1 MIPHIL
7 FAAFL
12 FLSPGEDGGFAP
24 EKAGADNRA
33 AFVRLAP
40 AAKAVVFDE
49 VPAHNLLASWRKLGV
64 KTLAQVSYDRESSAE
79 FFRRQCG
86 FDAFQKGVDGVWTDD
101 PAKLP
106 EGWRA
111 ACAAAKD
118 DVAVVSALDGLADEA
133 LKSADAEVCEAGRKA
148 RHFLVQM
155 DATAGDLDGLRLKSV
170 AEVRAL
176 EKALGK
182 SAAALPEKPAALPLG
197 TVRFVPFSGE
207 KSEEVKLPAEGTTAL
222 APGLKFAS
230 NYETFAF
237 ELPGAEKSEGLY
249 RFRLYVPSLTKG
261 EWTPHAF
268 ELDYRKPGKDRP
280 RARLVGSGLNG
291 TRERFSDRTVR
302 RVRLDDVFRET
313 PVRSPAGESR
323 PLLPHHYSSHVDRMP
338 FTWDSLA
345 DRLPLASE
353 GPAHVWYLSAE
364 GPSLSGRWKLVWPKG
379 SPARRAKYRLS
390 TPKVEKVQKTAVD
403 EITLDEEE

>member
-1 MIPHIL
+1 MISHIL

-12 FLSPGEDGGFAP
+12 FLSPGNDGGLSP
-24 EKAGADNRA
+24 KRAGDDNRA

-64 KTLAQVSYDRESSAE
+64 VTLSRVPYDRESSAE
-79 FFRRQCG
+79 FFRRRCG
-86 FDAFQKGVDGVWTDD
+86 FDAFQKGVDGVWTDE

-106 EGWRA
+106 ESWRA
-111 ACAAAKD
+111 ACATARD
-118 DVAVVSALDGLADEA
+118 DVAVLSALDALAAAA
-133 LKSADAEVCEAGRKA
+133 LKSSDSKVREAGRKA

-155 DATAGDLDGLRLKSV
+155 DAAAGDLDDLRLKAV

-182 SAAALPEKPAALPLG
+182 PAADLPAKPAALPVG
-197 TVRFVPFSGE
+197 TERFVPFAGE
-207 KSEEVKLPAEGTTAL
+207 KPEEVKLPAEGTTVL

-249 RFRLYVPSLTKG
+249 RFRLYVPSLAKG

-280 RARLVGSGLNG
+280 RARLIGSGLNG
-291 TRERFSDRTVR
+291 TRERFSDKTVR
-302 RVRLDDVFRET
+302 RVRLEDVFREI
-313 PVRSPAGESR
+313 PVRTPAGESR
-323 PLLPHHYSSHVDRMP
+323 PLVPHRYSSHKDRMP
-338 FTWDSLA
+338 FTWDSLS
-345 DRLPLASE
+345 DRLPLATE
-353 GPAHVWYLSAE
+353 GPAQVWYLSAE

-379 SPARRAKYRLS
+379 SRARLS
-390 TPKVEKVQKTAVD
+390 KYKVSSLPQERLQKTAVED
-403 EITLDEEE
+403 ISLDEEE

>member
-12 FLSPGEDGGFAP
+12 FLSPGEDGGLAP

-64 KTLAQVSYDRESSAE
+64 KTLAQVPYDRESSAE
-79 FFRRQCG
+79 FFRRRCG

-111 ACAAAKD
+111 ARAAARD

-133 LKSADAEVCEAGRKA
+133 LKSADAAVREAGRKA

-155 DATAGDLDGLRLKSV
+155 DAAAGDLDELRLKSV

-291 TRERFSDRTVR
+291 TRERFSEKTVR
-302 RVRLDDVFRET
+302 RVRLDDVFREI

-345 DRLPLASE
+345 DRLPLAAE
-353 GPAHVWYLSAE
+353 GPAHIWYLSVE

-390 TPKVEKVQKTAVD
+390 APKVEKVQKTAVD